1 MMKGLAKVAPGVGN
15 VQLIDVPE
23 PEVKPGYVLIEVKAA
38 GICGTDLHI
47 YYDEFK
53 SRPPVIMSHEV
64 AGLVADV
71 GAGVTTCRPGDRV
84 TSETYFYV
92 CGECQFCREGQANLC
107 PHRLSIGSGV
117 NGAFTKYLLVPQ
129 QNIHHLPDNVDE
141 QAGALTEPLACCVHA
156 LELNRVEP
164 GDTVVVSGPGTIGLL
179 TLQVVKAAGATVIV
193 LGTSSDEERLA
204 KARQLGAD
212 DVYNVETTDTLATI
226 RDMTGGLGVDV
237 VFECAGAGPSAQHCL
252 ELVRRKG
259 RYVQVG
265 LFGKPITWDMDQ
277 VCYKELRMS
286 GSNASVP
293 SAWRKALVLLASGKV
308 QTKPLISDVLPI
320 TQWSQAFERFEKRDG
335 FKLLLTPVD

>member
-1 MMKGLAKVAPGVGN
+1 MKGVAKVASGVGN

-64 AGLVADV
+64 AGLVAEV
-71 GAGVTTCRPGDRV
+71 GEGVTTCRPGDRV

-92 CGECQFCREGQANLC
+92 CGECQFCREGHANLC

-129 QNIHHLPDNVDE
+129 QNIHHLPDTVDE

-179 TLQVVKAAGATVIV
+179 TMQVVKAAGARVIV
-193 LGTSSDEERLA
+193 LGTGSDEKRLA
-204 KARQLGAD
+204 KAGQLGAD

-237 VFECAGAGPSAQHCL
+237 IFECAGAGPSARHCL
-252 ELVRRKG
+252 ELVRREG

-265 LFGKPITWDMDQ
+265 LFGKPISWDMDQ

-293 SAWRKALVLLASGKV
+293 SAWRKALVLLASGQV

-320 TQWSQAFERFEKRDG
+320 TEWSQAFERFEKRDG

>member
-1 MMKGLAKVAPGVGN
+1 MKGVAKIAPGEGN
-15 VQLIDVPE
+15 VALIDVPE
-23 PEVKPGYVLIEVKAA
+23 PEVTTGHVLIEVKAA

-53 SRPPVIMSHEV
+53 TRPPVIMGHEV
-64 AGLVADV
+64 AGLVAEV
-71 GAGVTTCRPGDRV
+71 GEGVTNCRPGDRV

-92 CGECQFCREGQANLC
+92 CGKCQFCREGQPNLC

-117 NGAFTKYLLVPQ
+117 NGAFTKYVLVPQ
-129 QNIHHLPDNVDE
+129 HNIHHLPDNVDE

-164 GDTVVVSGPGTIGLL
+164 GDAVVVSGPGSIGLL
-179 TLQVVKAAGATVIV
+179 MLQVVKAAGARVIV
-193 LGTSSDEERLA
+193 LGTSRDEARLA
-204 KARQLGAD
+204 KAHQLGAD

-226 RDMTGGLGVDV
+226 RDMTGGLGADV
-237 VFECAGAGPSAQHCL
+237 VFECAGAGPSARHCL

-265 LFGKPITWDMDQ
+265 LFGNAVSWDLDQ
-277 VCYKELRMS
+277 LCYKELRLS

-293 SAWRKALVLLASGKV
+293 SAWRKALALLTSGQV
-308 QTKPLISDVLPI
+308 QTRPLISDVWPI
-320 TQWSQAFERFEKRDG
+320 TDWPQAFERFEKRDG
-335 FKLLLTPVD
+335 FKLLLIPVD

>member
-1 MMKGLAKVAPGVGN
+1 MKGVAKIAPGEGN
-15 VQLIDVPE
+15 VALINVPE
-23 PEVKPGYVLIEVKAA
+23 PEVTTGHVLIEVKAA

-53 SRPPVIMSHEV
+53 TRPPVIMGHEV
-64 AGLVADV
+64 AGLVAEV
-71 GAGVTTCRPGDRV
+71 GEGVTNCRPGDRV

-92 CGECQFCREGQANLC
+92 CGKCQFCREGHPNLC

-117 NGAFTKYLLVPQ
+117 NGAFTKYVLVPQ
-129 QNIHHLPDNVDE
+129 HNIHHLPENVDE

-164 GDTVVVSGPGTIGLL
+164 GDTVVVSGPGSIGLL
-179 TLQVVKAAGATVIV
+179 MMQVVKAAGARVIV
-193 LGTSSDEERLA
+193 LGTSRDEARLA

-212 DVYNVETTDTLATI
+212 DVYNVESTDTLATI
-226 RDMTGGLGVDV
+226 REMTGGLGADV
-237 VFECAGAGPSAQHCL
+237 VFECAGADPSARHCL

-259 RYVQVG
+259 SYVQIG
-265 LFGKPITWDMDQ
+265 LFGKAVSWDLDQ
-277 VCYKELRMS
+277 LCYKELRLS

-293 SAWRKALVLLASGKV
+293 SAWRKALALLTSGQV
-308 QTKPLISDVLPI
+308 QTRPLVSDVWPI
-320 TQWSQAFERFEKRDG
+320 TDWPQAFERFEKRDG